1 MKVEDI
7 NKRVKE
13 LNKLKKLL
21 NTPINEDDSVEE
33 KVFKKY
39 LEVESV
45 SEVAKYINAL
55 GYRID
60 NRKYI
65 ANDISSMITSKNIM
79 LKNKELQ
86 VVVMKLFK
94 SHKKGIRKSKW

>member
-1 MKVEDI
+1 MKVEDV
-7 NKRVKE
+7 NKRIKE

-21 NTPINEDDSVEE
+21 NIPITEDDSVEE

-45 SEVAKYINAL
+45 SEVAKYINTL

-65 ANDISSMITSKNIM
+65 ANDISSMITNKNIM

-86 VVVMKLFK
+86 VMVMKLFK
-94 SHKKGIRKSKW
+94 SHKKGIRKGNW